1 MNSDLR
7 FYRSLIFRRLPLMVT
22 VFALCS
28 AIGVGLAMTLPPKYE
43 ASAQLLLE
51 SAQIPDEL
59 TAGGS
64 NASGSEQLQIIERR
78 VMTRANLIDIANK
91 YSVFGSAGR
100 VSPDEV
106 VDSMRSL
113 VDIRSRSSRNS
124 ATTMTISFSA
134 EDPRRASNV
143 VNEIVTLVLQL
154 DSERRVGLAEQA
166 LEFFE
171 DEVARLDQ
179 ELAIRSAAIVSFK
192 EQNKDAL
199 PDNLNYRVDRQGR
212 LQDQIIALT
221 RDRAALTE
229 QRNRLLALGSEAIRG
244 GAPRLSPAQQ
254 ALESAQEELR
264 QALTVYSE
272 TNPRI
277 RVLRARLAQLETQ
290 AAAEGGQAVDPDEE
304 TPAQKLFNLQ
314 LSEIDQRM
322 TFIDEQIQRAEE
334 EIVEISDAIERT
346 PENAIRLES
355 LERDYSNAL
364 GQYNE
369 AVANL
374 ATASNRERI
383 ETLSKGERITVIE
396 QATAPTQPTSPNR
409 RLIAGGGVAL
419 GTVLAVGVFLLLEML
434 NRAVRRPGDIVRGL
448 SIQPIATIPY
458 LETASG
464 KTRRRLLQMIVV
476 IALAIGIPAALW
488 AVHMF
493 YMPLDLLMSKILAR
507 FGF

>member
-7 FYRSLIFRRLPLMVT
+7 FYRSLVFRRMPLMVT
-22 VFALCS
+22 VFVLCS

-51 SAQIPDEL
+51 SAQIQSVEN
-59 TAGGS
+59 S
-64 NASGSEQLQIIERR
+64 ASGSEQFQIIERR

-91 YSVFGSAGR
+91 YQVFGAGAR
-100 VSPDEV
+100 ISPDEV
-106 VDSMRSL
+106 VNSMRSR
-113 VDIRSRSSRNS
+113 VNIRSRSGRDA

-134 EDPRRASNV
+134 EKPRQASNV

-154 DSERRVGLAEQA
+154 DSERRVGIAGQA

-179 ELAIRSAAIVSFK
+179 ELAIRSASIVSFK
-192 EQNKDAL
+192 ERNKDAL

-254 ALESAQEELR
+254 AVESAQEELR

-277 RVLRARLAQLETQ
+277 RVLRARLAQLEAQ
-290 AAAEGGQAVDPDEE
+290 AAAEGGQSAGADEE
-304 TPAQKLFNLQ
+304 SPAQKLFNLQ
-314 LSEIDQRM
+314 LAEIDTRM
-322 TFIDEQIQRAEE
+322 TFIDQQIGRAEV
-334 EIVEISDAIERT
+334 EIVELADAIERT

-355 LERDYSNAL
+355 LERDYANTL

-374 ATASNRERI
+374 AAATNRERM

-396 QATAPTQPTSPNR
+396 QATPPSQPTSPNR

-419 GTVLAVGVFLLLEML
+419 GTGLAVAAFFLLEIL

-458 LETASG
+458 LETAAG
-464 KTRRRLLQMIVV
+464 KTRRRLLQVAVV

-488 AVHMF
+488 AVHTF
-493 YMPLDLLMSKILAR
+493 YMPLDLLTSKVLAR